1 MSETFINGSGT
12 RVNLPKDAG
21 PNPEVT
27 AVEVKERESSFA
39 FTPLE
44 RGKWSVSTSSS
55 AAGPVTVVVFK
66 NPYPAI
72 KVFYTRNST
81 QEEVAD
87 VLGKD
92 TADAMAAQ
100 SAIMEA
106 QSKAILKDLQFDKIN
121 LEGVSTKNFEEA
133 GGFKGIQDFAK
144 SFQGVTKRPML
155 AKATQNLGDGSAK
168 GVSGQLSSIKAIT
181 GGKGASGFLKK
192 FTTQM
197 NASSTKKITK
207 KTFPKFTDKK
217 LNTLISKVAI
227 NASKAEVS
235 LEPQNDP
242 KLKANNEVQ
251 KIYKAKV
258 KNELNNC
265 GAKLDP
271 LSPFGGL
278 GRPNLNCAAQLV
290 AKAKGIAGTGS
301 GDIEEIVQGA
311 RFSPEKVKN
320 LIDKGLNTNI
330 RSNISKGDLVSA
342 SPTNKVSSSTASNGF
357 AGFNT
362 PASYVFKKIA
372 SPDELYTKLSTGPR
386 TLTTGKDKI
395 GCIIFGWTKHL
406 VGSPSKVDAAEV
418 HRLTKIF
425 DRSNLVETLGSTE
438 KADERIGIKP
448 KKFGIQPHYI
458 VLRNGD
464 IQEGRPLDVT
474 RNGDYARYSLSG
486 VKVAFVA
493 SDTAPVTPKQME
505 SFNIIIKVWLR
516 VFPAG
521 QVFSDFEIDN
531 EYDGPGFN
539 AKEVVKSI
547 HDVEFLTTSPS
558 DLEEMPDPRQLAM
571 TKPNK
576 IAKSTQGGSFPKDI
590 DQVDKEIAQRLES
603 EAFQK
608 DVANAQNVLKN
619 ETGTAINN
627 MNSKIDE
634 LDAAGKLPAG
644 IGKALKDSKIG
655 NLEGLVKNSG
665 GKIDGVV
672 NSLQSL
678 PNQTLAQKEGIA
690 KNLFN
695 KFSLG

>member
-39 FTPLE
+39 FTPLD

-81 QEEVAD
+81 REEVAD

-92 TADAMAAQ
+92 VADGMAAQ
-100 SAIMEA
+100 ASQMEA

-144 SFQGVTKRPML
+144 NFQGVTKRPML

-168 GVSGQLSSIKAIT
+168 GASAQLASIKAIT

-217 LNTLISKVAI
+217 LNTLISKVAL

-271 LSPFGGL
+271 LSPFGGI

-290 AKAKGIAGTGS
+290 AKAKGITGTGS

-386 TLTTGKDKI
+386 TLSTGKDKI

-406 VGSPSKVDAAEV
+406 VGSPTKVDAAEV

-425 DRSNLVETLGSTE
+425 DRNNLVETLGSTE
-438 KADERIGIKP
+438 KADERISARP
-448 KKFGIQPHYI
+448 KNFGIQPHYI

-608 DVANAQNVLKN
+608 DVANAQNVVKN

-634 LDAAGKLPAG
+634 LNAAGKLPAG
-644 IGKALKDSKIG
+644 LGKALKDSKIG
-655 NLEGLVKNSG
+655 NLEELVKNSG
-665 GKIDGVV
+665 GKVDTVI

-678 PNQTLAQKEGIA
+678 PNQTLAQKEGVA

-695 KFSLG
+695 KFTVG

>member
-100 SAIMEA
+100 SAKMEA

-695 KFSLG
+695 KFPLG

>member
-1 MSETFINGSGT
+1 MSQTTFVNGSGR
-12 RVNLPKDAG
+12 RVNLPNDAG

-27 AVEVKERESSFA
+27 NVQVKERESSFA
-39 FTPLE
+39 FTNLS
-44 RGKWSVSTSSS
+44 RGKWTTSTSSS
-55 AAGPVTVVVFK
+55 PAGPLTVVELDRFYARVKVTYEK
-66 NPYPAI
+66 NI
-72 KVFYTRNST
+72 TK
-81 QEEVAD
+81 EEVEAA
-87 VLGKD
+87 LGKD
-92 TADAMAAQ
+92 AADALAAQ
-100 SAIMEA
+100 SSQMEA
-106 QSKAILKDLQFDKIN
+106 QSKELIKDLQFDKIN
-121 LEGVSTKNFEEA
+121 LEGVSTKNFGEA

-168 GVSGQLSSIKAIT
+168 GISSQLSSIKAIT

-207 KTFPKFTDKK
+207 KTFPKFSDKK
-217 LNTLISKVAI
+217 LNTLISKIAL

-251 KIYKAKV
+251 KIYRAKV
-258 KNELNNC
+258 KEELNNA

-271 LSPFGGL
+271 LSPFGGI
-278 GRPNLNCAAQLV
+278 GRPNVNFGAQLL
-290 AKAKGIAGTGS
+290 AKAKGIVGTGS
-301 GDIEEIVQGA
+301 GDITEVVQGA
-311 RFSPEKVKN
+311 KFSPEKVKN

-330 RSNISKGDLVSA
+330 RSNLSKGDLISA
-342 SPTNKVSSSTASNGF
+342 SPTNIANSSTNSKGF

-362 PASYVFKKIA
+362 PSSYVFRKIA
-372 SPDELYTKLSTGPR
+372 SPDELYTKLKNCPR
-386 TLTTGKDKI
+386 TTTKGSDKI

-425 DRSNLVETLGSTE
+425 DRNNLVETLGSTE
-438 KADERIGIKP
+438 QADSRISIKP
-448 KKFGIQPHYI
+448 KQFGIQPHYV

-474 RNGDYARYSLSG
+474 RNKDYAQFALSG

-521 QVFSDFEIDN
+521 QVFSDFEIDP

-547 HDVEFLTTSPS
+547 HDVEFLTSSPS
-558 DLEEMPDPRQLAM
+558 DLEEMPDPKQLAM

-576 IAKSTQGGSFPKDI
+576 IAKSTQGGSFPIDI
-590 DQVDKEIAQRLES
+590 DQINTDIAQRLES

-608 DVANAQNVLKN
+608 DAANAQDVFKN

-665 GKIDGVV
+665 GKIDSIV
-672 NSLQSL
+672 NSLQSA
-678 PNQTLAQKEGIA
+678 PNQTLSQKEGIA
-690 KNLFN
+690 KNLFS
-695 KFSLG
+695 KFR

>member
-1 MSETFINGSGT
+1 MSQTSFINGSGR
-12 RVNLPKDAG
+12 RVNLPSDAG

-27 AVEVKERESSFA
+27 NVQVKQRESSFA
-39 FTPLE
+39 FTNLS
-44 RGKWSVSTSSS
+44 RGNWSVSTSSS
-55 AAGPVTVVVFK
+55 AAGPLTVVELDRFYAK
-66 NPYPAI
+66 I
-72 KVFYTRNST
+72 KVTYVRNFT
-81 QEEVAD
+81 QAEVEAA
-87 VLGKD
+87 LGKE
-92 TADAMAAQ
+92 TADALAAQ
-100 SAIMEA
+100 SSEMEA
-106 QSKAILKDLQFDKIN
+106 QSKELIKDLQFDKIN
-121 LEGVSTKNFEEA
+121 LEGVSNKNFGEA

-144 SFQGVTKRPML
+144 SFQGITKRPML

-168 GVSGQLSSIKAIT
+168 GISNQLSSIKAIT

-217 LNTLISKVAI
+217 LNSLISKVAL

-258 KNELNNC
+258 KEKLNNA
-265 GAKLDP
+265 GSQLDP
-271 LSPFGGL
+271 LSPFGGI
-278 GRPNLNCAAQLV
+278 GRPNTNFGAQLL
-290 AKAKGIAGTGS
+290 AKAKGITGTGS
-301 GDIEEIVQGA
+301 GDIGEVLQGSK
-311 RFSPEKVKN
+311 FSPEKFKN

-330 RSNISKGDLVSA
+330 RSNLSKGDLISA
-342 SPTNKVSSSTASNGF
+342 GPTNTVSGSTASKGF

-362 PASYVFKKIA
+362 PASYVFRKIA
-372 SPDELYTKLSTGPR
+372 SPDELHTKLKNCPR
-386 TLTTGKDKI
+386 TTTKGKDKI

-406 VGSPSKVDAAEV
+406 VGSPNKVDAAEV

-425 DRSNLVETLGSTE
+425 DRSNLVSTLGSTE
-438 KADERIGIKP
+438 QADSRISIKP
-448 KKFGIQPHYI
+448 KEFGIQPHYI

-474 RNGDYARYSLSG
+474 RNKDYAQFALSG

-521 QVFSDFEIDN
+521 QVFSDFEIDP

-547 HDVEFLTTSPS
+547 HDVEFLTSSPS
-558 DLEEMPDPRQLAM
+558 DLEEMPDPKQLAM

-576 IAKSTQGGSFPKDI
+576 IAKSTQGGSFPIDMNQINNDI
-590 DQVDKEIAQRLES
+590 SQRLES

-608 DVANAQNVLKN
+608 DAENAQNAFKN

-665 GKIDGVV
+665 GKIDSIV
-672 NSLQSL
+672 NSLQSA
-678 PNQTLAQKEGIA
+678 PNQTLSQKEGIA
-690 KNLFN
+690 KKLFS
-695 KFSLG
+695 KFQ

>member
-100 SAIMEA
+100 SAKMEA